1 MKKRVVILVI
11 GEDKVGIVYNISKIL
26 YENNINIEDV
36 TQKVLDTMI
45 FTMIMLVDMSKSK
58 ISISDLRK
66 EFEAVSKEI
75 NVRIDLHHEDLFYSM
90 HRV

>member
-1 MKKRVVILVI
+1 MKKKVIILVI

-26 YENNINIEDV
+26 FENNINIEDV

-45 FTMIMLVDMSKSK
+45 FTMIMSVDMSKSK

-66 EFEAVSKEI
+66 EFEEVAKKI

>member
-1 MKKRVVILVI
+1 MKKRLVILVI
-11 GEDKVGIVYNISKIL
+11 GEDKVGIVYNISKVL
-26 YENNINIEDV
+26 FENNINIEDV

-66 EFEAVSKEI
+66 EFETISKQI

-90 HRV
+90 HRI

>member
-26 YENNINIEDV
+26 FENNINIEDV

>member
-11 GEDKVGIVYNISKIL
+11 GEDKVGIVYNISKVL
-26 YENNINIEDV
+26 FENNINIEDV

-66 EFEAVSKEI
+66 EFETISKQI

-90 HRV
+90 HRI

>member
-1 MKKRVVILVI
+1 MKKKVIILVI

-26 YENNINIEDV
+26 FENNINIEDV

-45 FTMIMLVDMSKSK
+45 FTMIMSVDMSKSK

-66 EFEAVSKEI
+66 EFEEVSKKI

>member
-11 GEDKVGIVYNISKIL
+11 GEDKVGIVYNISKVL
-26 YENNINIEDV
+26 FENNINIEDV
-36 TQKVLDTMI
+36 TQKVLDTKI
-45 FTMIMLVDMSKSK
+45 FTMTMLVDMSKSK

-66 EFEAVSKEI
+66 EFEVVSKEI
-75 NVRIDLHHEDLFYSM
+75 NVRIDLHHEELFYSM

>member
-11 GEDKVGIVYNISKIL
+11 GEDKVGIVYNISKVL
-26 YENNINIEDV
+26 FENNINIEDV

-45 FTMIMLVDMSKSK
+45 FTMTMLVDMSKSK

-66 EFEAVSKEI
+66 EFEVISKEI

>member
-11 GEDKVGIVYNISKIL
+11 GEDKVGIVYNISKVL
-26 YENNINIEDV
+26 FENNINIEDV
-36 TQKVLDTMI
+36 TQKVLDTKI
-45 FTMIMLVDMSKSK
+45 FTMTMLVDMSKSK

-66 EFEAVSKEI
+66 EFEVVSKEI